1 MPAYR
6 PYAPAVPSQQPQ
18 PRSENAPTIL
28 KSIDNIGKGSEIP
41 TEKKRK
47 SEDFDGIL
55 TSYFTIPT
63 IPSVRKFC
71 RDGMLGESCRKR
83 IQSFLKDHQPLQ
95 KLIER
100 SKFLVSDVQS
110 EMTVALKTALRGSR
124 KRARTTIVE
133 GVDSPY

>member
-1 MPAYR
+1 MAYNHASRLPPYTGWPAYPAYPWIPPPMPAYR

-100 SKFLVSDVQS
+100 SKFLVSDV
-110 EMTVALKTALRGSR
+110 
-124 KRARTTIVE
+124 
-133 GVDSPY
+133 